1 MKKISLVLLI
11 LLSSVW
17 TLSAEMNTKKVLS
30 LTADD
35 MPLIVGDGTENLL
48 DIEIRNFFPIQQAFG
63 LDETEVEITENTAG
77 CEVVEDFIL
86 QTWDDN
92 KVLKVVVLTY
102 AGLVSVNSNG
112 QNTGGCRI
120 AIKTKKTSELLHTVE
135 YKFYKK

>member
-1 MKKISLVLLI
+1 MKKLGVVLLI
-11 LLSSVW
+11 LISCV
-17 TLSAEMNTKKVLS
+17 SAMAAEFGSKKVLR

-35 MPLIVGDGTENLL
+35 MPLIVGDGSENLL

-63 LDETEVEITENTAG
+63 LDETVVDITENTAD
-77 CEVVEDFIL
+77 CRMIEDFIL

-102 AGLVSVNSNG
+102 SGLVSVNSNG
-112 QNTGGCRI
+112 QDTGGCRI
-120 AIKTKKTSELLHTVE
+120 TIKTKKTSEILHTVE